1 MKRGLP
7 WALGLVLCVLVAGV
21 AYVIY
26 RNAVP
31 YQEVIDHG
39 PSPEALSNPYLA
51 AEQFLQQRGLKVQH
65 ADGLE
70 ILPTLESHGQTLLM
84 LGERSN
90 MTPRQVRQVLNWTR
104 AGGRLVLV
112 AEALWD
118 EKTEKSGDLLLDRLR
133 IHQFMSADQ
142 EHPPQPQEP
151 EEKEDFPKLTKL
163 YLEDEKAPAYFSFDN
178 DFDLDDPHDL
188 ARSWANSGVAT
199 HMMQLSYGSGTVTV
213 LTDAEI
219 WKNTQIG
226 RYDNAWLLWYLS
238 TDSTVTLLFDT
249 HHDGLWQLLLRY
261 FPQALVALAALIGL
275 WLWHVGVRHG
285 PLQAPPPKARRQLRE
300 HLRASADFLLRHGGQ
315 GALLKALRL
324 DIQRRA
330 RRRHPG
336 FERLDTEQ
344 QCQVLARLTQQP
356 IDAISQ
362 ALPSGSGQRHSS
374 ADFSRLV
381 AHLQTLRNAL

>member
-1 MKRGLP
+1 MKQPLL
-7 WALGLVLCVLVAGV
+7 WTLGLVLSLVIASVG
-21 AYVIY
+21 YFLY

-39 PSPEALSNPYLA
+39 PSPEALANPYLA
-51 AEQFLQQRGLKVQH
+51 AEQFLRQRGLSVQQ
-65 ADGLE
+65 AKDLDVLTSLE
-70 ILPTLESHGQTLLM
+70 PQGQSLLL

-90 MTPRQVRQVLNWTR
+90 MTPRQVSQVLRWTR

-112 AEALWD
+112 AEALWNH
-118 EKTEKSGDLLLDRLR
+118 KAGKSGDLLLDRLR
-133 IHQFMSADQ
+133 IHQSLSKDLEQPAPKKGKTSAAQ
-142 EHPPQPQEP
+142 
-151 EEKEDFPKLTKL
+151 LTKL
-163 YLEDEKAPAYFSFDN
+163 YLDNEKSPAYFSFDT
-178 DFDLDDPHDL
+178 DFHLEDPDNQAHT
-188 ARSWANSGVAT
+188 WANSDYAT
-199 HMMQLSYGSGTVTV
+199 HLLQLPYGSGSVTV
-213 LTDAEI
+213 LTDAEL
-219 WKNTQIG
+219 WKNPNISD
-226 RYDNAWLLWYLS
+226 YDNAWLLWHLS
-238 TDSTVTLLFDT
+238 ADSAVTLLFDT
-249 HHDGLWQLLLRY
+249 DHDNLLQLLLRY

-285 PLQAPPPKARRQLRE
+285 PVQAPAPKARRQLRE
-300 HLRASADFLLRHGGQ
+300 HLRASADFLLRHSGQ
-315 GALLKALRL
+315 AALLHALQL

-336 FERLDTEQ
+336 FEHLDTEQ

-362 ALPSGSGQRHSS
+362 ALQPGPAQRYSS